1 MIGSGSFAMRLVDCV
16 GHRQALAL
24 LTRAASRAALP
35 HSLLFAGPSGVGKF
49 TVAAALAQT
58 LNSEAPVEGDGP
70 IHVDACGRCR
80 SCQRFARVL
89 EQMRAGAEVALDC
102 FIRLVPDD
110 KGSIKVGVV
119 REMLARTAFKPFD
132 GRRRLAVVDQAD
144 ALEVASQNAL
154 LKALEEPPA
163 ATVFVLV
170 TSRPDSLLE
179 TVRSRCPRVR
189 FGPLSPDMVTEVLVR
204 DHGMERARA
213 VAVAAVSGGSVGEA
227 LAREAGAFAADRDAA
242 IDVLDALVAAGAP
255 AARLQAMQ
263 GLMRR
268 TGGGGRGGKKGEA
281 TLSRQAFATRLDAL
295 KGVVRDACATAVQAD
310 PRGIGNADVA
320 DRLARLAAA
329 VETPRL
335 VRAFTAI
342 DRAQNALDRNA
353 QPKVVAD
360 WLALQL

>member
-1 MIGSGSFAMRLVDCV
+1 M
-16 GHRQALAL
+16 

-35 HSLLFAGPSGVGKF
+35 PTLLFAGPPGVGEF
-49 TVAAALAQT
+49 TVAAALAQA
-58 LNSEAPVEGDGP
+58 LNCEAPVEGAAP
-70 IHVDACGRCR
+70 IHVDACGQCR
-80 SCQRFARVL
+80 SCKRFSRVL
-89 EQMRAGAEVALDC
+89 EQMRGGTDVALDC
-102 FIRLVPDD
+102 FVRIVPDD
-110 KGSIKVGVV
+110 KASIKVDVIRGL
-119 REMLARTAFKPFD
+119 LARTAFRPFD
-132 GRRRLAVVDQAD
+132 GKRRVAVIDEAD

-204 DHGMERARA
+204 DHGMDRARA

-227 LAREAGAFAADRDAA
+227 LAREAGAFTADRDAA
-242 IDVLDALVAAGAP
+242 LDVLDALAQARAP
-255 AARLQAMQ
+255 SARLQAMQ

-268 TGGGGRGGKKGEA
+268 TGGRGKKGEA

-295 KGVVRDACATAVQAD
+295 KGVVRDASATAVEAD
-310 PRGIGNADVA
+310 PRGVGNADVA

-329 VETPRL
+329 FEMPRL

-342 DRAQNALDRNA
+342 DRAQGALDRNA